1 MRNSQKGIN
10 AYNFLQEVKQIFPN
24 ATMESI
30 KLSKTL
36 MSLGFCWCYGEV
48 GLKNY
53 PDKYHAQINKIN
65 AMAKQISLTKKRYTE
80 FLLYSL

>member
-1 MRNSQKGIN
+1 MKEQCLFKE
-10 AYNFLQEVKQIFPN
+10 FLEEVKQIFPN
-24 ATMESI
+24 ATKESI

-36 MSLGFCWCYGEV
+36 MALNFCWCYGEV

-65 AMAKQISLTKKRYTE
+65 NLSQQISKTKKLHNA
-80 FLLYSL
+80 FLLN